1 MKRSPKGIEKVLW
14 WWSGFN
20 LQFYILCNLKATP
33 NNALPCIAM
42 LMWRMKECKMRW
54 NVISPCIERSNGWEL
69 KRCKEKEK
77 GSWNKWKGKVI
88 QKGKVDNVHWTYEVK
103 SCEAIVD
110 HKKWAPMRW
119 RYEVNNNRERGQVK
133 GLTWGGFVQ
142 WSSGQWSS
150 MRRSYPVGSG
160 QWAKMQWAK
169 MRLTLV
175 GEAAFSGR
183 WTATS
188 RTHTDTHCPTADLTD
203 IQTQRHTDKET
214 QRQRDE
220 DVKTQPQITSCR
232 HIELILTLWKW
243 ELWEASRISN
253 RLMTN

>member
-1 MKRSPKGIEKVLW
+1 MQRKRKGL
-14 WWSGFN
+14 
-20 LQFYILCNLKATP
+20 LK
-33 NNALPCIAM
+33 
-42 LMWRMKECKMRW
+42 K
-54 NVISPCIERSNGWEL
+54 S
-69 KRCKEKEK
+69 EK
-77 GSWNKWKGKVI
+77 GKSHRKGK
-88 QKGKVDNVHWTYEVK
+88 WTHKVK